1 MLNSNIFINKRS
13 CKTWLG
19 FIFSLIITGLKQ
31 MFLFDLKNWFG
42 KEKALTQ
49 GSHWTEE
56 CASSSSNSPLGV
68 GGRHKGSERK
78 EAEEF
83 SQLEFLSCQA
93 AKLKSRRVLGDVHAV
108 DAGHGGGMRTCAR
121 WWRRRDALPLR
132 SLLLLVPP
140 FLLTLQLLLVCPGL
154 PHGSR
159 RGLDGQEGS
168 VAFSVISIEPEGR
181 TRQLEPT
188 SRGPLVEA
196 LGEDAGAPAYQDENE
211 MLSRKVNQN
220 NQLQPVALQILVITL
235 LVWIMTLT
243 FELFFS
249 SW

>member
-1 MLNSNIFINKRS
+1 MS
-13 CKTWLG
+13 
-19 FIFSLIITGLKQ
+19 
-31 MFLFDLKNWFG
+31 DLK
-42 KEKALTQ
+42 KADLKKKRR
-49 GSHWTEE
+49 SHK
-56 CASSSSNSPLGV
+56 AAIGLRNVLRHHPIPPLGV

-93 AKLKSRRVLGDVHAV
+93 AELKSRRVLGDVHAV
-108 DAGHGGGMRTCAR
+108 DAGHGAGMRTCAR
-121 WWRRRDALPLR
+121 WRRRDALPLR

-140 FLLTLQLLLVCPGL
+140 FLLTLQLLLVGPGL
-154 PHGSR
+154 PQGSG

-181 TRQLEPT
+181 TRQWEPT
-188 SRGPLVEA
+188 RRGPLVEA

-220 NQLQPVALQILVITL
+220 NQSQPVALVLVITL
-235 LVWIMTLT
+235 LIWIMTSYLK
-243 FELFFS
+243 FELFFFFF
-249 SW
+249 

>member
-1 MLNSNIFINKRS
+1 M
-13 CKTWLG
+13 
-19 FIFSLIITGLKQ
+19 
-31 MFLFDLKNWFG
+31 
-42 KEKALTQ
+42 
-49 GSHWTEE
+49 
-56 CASSSSNSPLGV
+56 
-68 GGRHKGSERK
+68 GSERK

-83 SQLEFLSCQA
+83 SQLELLSCQE
-93 AKLKSRRVLGDVHAV
+93 AKLKSRRVLGNVHAV
-108 DAGHGGGMRTCAR
+108 DAGHGGDMRTCAR
-121 WWRRRDALPLR
+121 WWRRDALPLR
-132 SLLLLVPP
+132 SLVLLVPP
-140 FLLTLQLLLVCPGL
+140 FLLTLQLLLVGPGL

-181 TRQLEPT
+181 TRQWEPT

-235 LVWIMTLT
+235 LV
-243 FELFFS
+243 
-249 SW
+249 